1 MKTIDVIQGKSEG
14 SQTLRLVLLLII
26 IATFPFYCLAIFII
40 RQRAAPRSAA
50 QRDQAASQRR
60 HLHTPWGADQV
71 REPAATITPLAAASI
86 TPLSNLPPT
95 PRQFIPP
102 SPAPTDVFVAQTR
115 ISPSPIPIQPSA
127 TIAPFDDADGDGVA
141 DDQDACPNEYGYA
154 DSNGCPYP
162 DDPDRDGIR
171 SDQDLCPR
179 EYAPNTPRGCQDFDD
194 DGLDTSQD
202 DCPQQAGPSANRG
215 CPLDDVSAG
224 G

>member
-26 IATFPFYCLAIFII
+26 IATFPFYCLAVFII
-40 RQRAAPRSAA
+40 GSAPLRDLPPSATKPP
-50 QRDQAASQRR
+50 ASDATF
-60 HLHTPWGADQV
+60 TPLGADQV

-86 TPLSNLPPT
+86 TPLSSLPPT

-115 ISPSPIPIQPSA
+115 VSPSPIPIQPSA

-141 DDQDACPNEYGYA
+141 DDQDSCPNEYGYA
-154 DSNGCPYP
+154 DSSGCPYP
-162 DDPDRDGIR
+162 DDPDRDRIR

-179 EYAPNTPRGCQDFDD
+179 EYAPNTPRGCRDFDD

-202 DCPQQAGPSANRG
+202 DCPQQAGPSDNRG